1 MKKPP
6 EQPEEET
13 RRDEIRKILSET
25 SPEFKKFNEAGIKGV
40 ETVSRDY
47 KTFKEEEEEAE
58 KFSIY
63 EKLCNFSEK
72 LGLEPDK
79 SMAEKMQKSINFA
92 HLKITPKGAFSFAI
106 FAGLFLVFL
115 TIMGTITQLI
125 ILGNVNLSTVMLFFG
140 LAIGVILALVKY
152 PELLADNF
160 RIKAAQEIVLAII
173 YMVIYMRT
181 TPQMEGAIRFAA
193 KNLSG
198 PLAYDLR
205 KVLWDVETRKYETI
219 QEAMTEYL
227 GRWEKNKEFTEAI
240 QLMGTSLE
248 QPESKRYQMLDEAIN
263 IILQGTEEKM
273 KRYSQSLR
281 TPVTVIYALGITL
294 PILVLVLFPILML
307 MLSETINPALLVIG
321 YDVILPITILVISYE
336 VLRRRP
342 IGYSTPDITLHP
354 KYSPMGKIKLIIRGK
369 EKLMP
374 LWPICIIVSAPI
386 VILGI
391 LVMLL
396 DSSPVGFINL
406 LGSLIV
412 VWGMGIGFSVVF
424 MMESKM
430 KIGLR
435 NQVKKIQDEFSEAL
449 FQLGNR
455 LALGNPMEKAME
467 QTIEKSSELT
477 ISELFRKA
485 LNNIKKGNL
494 ALEDALFDKKFGA
507 VWEYPSKLVINVMK
521 IILEATK
528 KGVKNAALSAISIS
542 RYVKQIHSI
551 EESLIEMLS
560 ESTASMRILGLFI
573 GPLIA
578 GVTVTMTAVMMM
590 IFNTLG
596 GMMRNIN
603 LTEGGAT
610 GMGMSNLMIGSWG
623 NVESVISVGVFQI
636 VVGLYMIEVGY
647 LLAYL
652 VSGIENG
659 EGDLIARRELA
670 GWNILIGLLVYTF
683 TIIITYFIFA
693 PMVGVLITP

>member
-6 EQPEEET
+6 EQSDEEKRSE
-13 RRDEIRKILSET
+13 EIRRILSET
-25 SPEFKKFNEAGIKGV
+25 SPEFKKLKEEVRSDV
-40 ETVSRDY
+40 ETKSRDY
-47 KTFKEEEEEAE
+47 KTFKEEEESE
-58 KFSIY
+58 KISIY

-79 SMAEKMQKSINFA
+79 GMAEKMQKAIDFA
-92 HLKITPKGAFSFAI
+92 HLKITPKGAFSFAV
-106 FAGLFLVFL
+106 FAGIFLIFL
-115 TIMGTITQLI
+115 TVVGTIAMLAVAGTL
-125 ILGNVNLSTVMLFFG
+125 NMSAVMLFFG
-140 LAIGVILALVKY
+140 LSAASILVLVKY
-152 PELLADNF
+152 PEFIADNF
-160 RIKAAQEIVLAII
+160 RIKASQEIVLAII

-181 TPQMEGAIRFAA
+181 SPQMEGAVRFAA

-205 KVLWDVETRKYETI
+205 KVLWDVETRKFETI
-219 QEAMTEYL
+219 QEAITDYL
-227 GRWEKNKEFTEAI
+227 GRWEKNKEFAEAI
-240 QLMGTSLE
+240 QLMSTSLE
-248 QPESKRYQMLDEAIN
+248 QSEGKRYQMLDEAIN

-321 YDVILPITILVISYE
+321 YDVILPIAIFVVSYE

-354 KYSPMGKIKLIIRGK
+354 KYSPMGKIKLIIMGK

-374 LWPICIIVSAPI
+374 LWPVCIIVSAPI
-386 VILGI
+386 VAVGV

-406 LGSLIV
+406 LGSIIV
-412 VWGMGIGFSVVF
+412 VWGMGIGLAVVF
-424 MMESKM
+424 MMESRT

-435 NQVKKIQDEFSEAL
+435 SQVKKIQDEFSEAL

-455 LALGNPMEKAME
+455 LALGNPMERAME
-467 QTIEKSSELT
+467 QTIEKSSGLT

-485 LNNIKKGNL
+485 LNNIKKCNL
-494 ALEDALFDKKFGA
+494 ALEAALFDKKFGA
-507 VWEYPSKLVINVMK
+507 VWEYPSKLVINVMR
-521 IILEATK
+521 IIMESAK
-528 KGVKNAALSAISIS
+528 KGVKNAAVSAISIS

-560 ESTASMRILGLFI
+560 ESTASMRVLGLFI

-596 GMMRNIN
+596 GLMQGLE
-603 LTEGGAT
+603 LTEGGAA
-610 GMGMSNLMIGSWG
+610 GMGMSNLLIGSWG
-623 NVESVISVGVFQI
+623 NVGAVISVGVFQI

-659 EGDLIARRELA
+659 EGDIIARRELA
-670 GWNILIGLLVYTF
+670 GWNILIGLLVYSF
-683 TIIITYFIFA
+683 TIMVTYFIFA
-693 PMVGVLITP
+693 PMVGTLIRP